1 MRNFSINSHSLDL
14 ALNFDFCKATKFE
27 LYRRKDNRSFRFI
40 HYDGKNYDELCEF
53 LQDEENSVA
62 IPPSKNLSL
71 GKLYNVNGKNK
82 FNLISNN
89 SLDFVIAANNYLV
102 RQEKCYNLLFNYEVA
117 YYLLSTYSNIKLKTS
132 VQVNQY
138 SKFPI
143 YETVKDLDAIPQN
156 SFLRT
161 HRVWFIS
168 EKLQNIDID
177 KIPSKVIK
185 SYLNSKDYYQ
195 EFELFKKEKKVG
207 LMAWR
212 SKEIIPPIYLNI
224 LVENYRAYLQNEEG
238 FWAEYNLKSNQFRS
252 NFIYSDIQIDAQK
265 GFVTAKIEN
274 KQIVLH
280 SPFVKTDSFICKDE
294 NGLYG
299 VKQGET
305 WLIPAEYDFISLWKD
320 SDRFEVYKDG
330 KYGLFD
336 CEGHCIFSCRYD
348 SFDAPTSDMLLF
360 KVCVDCKWG
369 VVSCGDNILHD
380 CTLNDGDS
388 ELLESIYLNCINQM
402 INRVYSKRSFLHLQL
417 LKRNISEG
425 YILMKIVGFNRTF
438 KIYRNFLPEQVF
450 NKCMNSY
457 WEAINTLKQI
467 AIRVNEKGKIIVD
480 YPATLKWLEYRKKL
494 YSLKRK
500 ETVNGIV
507 YSINNNRIIVKLE
520 NDVFGVML
528 EVVDKY
534 VVGEQLQLI
543 VERVENTKVLLRE
556 LKEM

>member
-1 MRNFSINSHSLDL
+1 MTDKEILINKSQELKCLFSKHLNTFNQIPPQNFSEEENLIKDKLEGGILGVDNVVEKLNKFDGNSKVDLSLETS
-14 ALNFDFCKATKFE
+14 ALNSAKNIADVLE
-27 LYRRKDNRSFRFI
+27 
-40 HYDGKNYDELCEF
+40 GKID
-53 LQDEENSVA
+53 
-62 IPPSKNLSL
+62 KNL
-71 GKLYNVNGKNK
+71 
-82 FNLISNN
+82 
-89 SLDFVIAANNYLV
+89 
-102 RQEKCYNLLFNYEVA
+102 Q
-117 YYLLSTYSNIKLKTS
+117 
-132 VQVNQY
+132 
-138 SKFPI
+138 
-143 YETVKDLDAIPQN
+143 
-156 SFLRT
+156 
-161 HRVWFIS
+161 
-168 EKLQNIDID
+168 
-177 KIPSKVIK
+177 
-185 SYLNSKDYYQ
+185 
-195 EFELFKKEKKVG
+195 
-207 LMAWR
+207 

-238 FWAEYNLKSNQFRS
+238 FWAEYDLKSNQFRS